1 MATTGS
7 RPMWFPYF
15 KGRPTDHVI
24 RYSGGRRRGEG
35 PGLAF
40 FYWQYDTQVVA
51 VPTQSQDVNFVF
63 NELSADHQE
72 ITLQGQVTFRLAEPK
87 RAAELFDFSI
97 DPVTY
102 RPLSDDR
109 EKVGRRIANL
119 VQVATR
125 DEITGRPLEQALAEA
140 PRLAGTVTAALR
152 GGPGLAE
159 MGAELLTVEFLS
171 VRPTPEVA
179 KALEAE
185 LRETLLRRADIA
197 VYARRAATVDEERAI
212 REKELA
218 SDKALEEQRAEMIAL
233 QARNALAEAESA
245 AAASRI
251 TAEAA
256 ADAEKQRLA
265 VWSGIEPRAL
275 LAHAMRALAADAG
288 KIGSLNV
295 TTELLASLLDGGG
308 KPPPPP
314 PPPRRRRD

>member
-1 MATTGS
+1 MAAPGS
-7 RPMWFPYF
+7 RPMWLPYF
-15 KGRPTDHVI
+15 KGRPTDHII

-72 ITLQGQVTFRLAEPK
+72 ITLQGQATFRLTDPR

-97 DPVTY
+97 DPVSY
-102 RPLSDDR
+102 RPLSEDR

-125 DEITGRPLEQALAEA
+125 DEVTGRPLERALAEA

-185 LRETLLRRADIA
+185 LRESLLRRADIA
-197 VYARRAATVDEERAI
+197 VYARRAATVDEERTI

-218 SDKALEEQRAEMIAL
+218 GEKTLEEQRREMIAL
-233 QARNALAEAESA
+233 QGANSLEEARNAASA
-245 AAASRI
+245 RAV
-251 TAEAA
+251 A
-256 ADAEKQRLA
+256 ADAEADFQRKRLD
-265 VWSGIEPRAL
+265 VFRDVDPRAL
-275 LAHAMRALAADAG
+275 TALAIRELADNAG
-288 KIGSLNV
+288 RIGNLTITSDI
-295 TTELLASLLDGGG
+295 LASLLDGRGPG
-308 KPPPPP
+308 
-314 PPPRRRRD
+314 RSGR

>member
-1 MATTGS
+1 MAATGA

-15 KGRPTDHVI
+15 KGRPTDHII

-40 FYWQYDTQVVA
+40 FYWHYDTQVVA

-72 ITLQGQVTFRLAEPK
+72 ITLQGQATFRLADPR

-97 DPVTY
+97 DPVSY
-102 RPLSDDR
+102 RPLSEDR

-125 DEITGRPLEQALAEA
+125 DEVTGRPLERALAEA
-140 PRLAGTVTAALR
+140 PRLAGAVTAALR
-152 GGPGLAE
+152 GGSGLAD

-185 LRETLLRRADIA
+185 LRESLLRRADIA
-197 VYARRAATVDEERAI
+197 VYARRAATVDEERTI

-218 SDKALEEQRAEMIAL
+218 GEKTLEEQRREMIAL
-233 QARNALAEAESA
+233 QGANALEESRNAASA
-245 AAASRI
+245 RAV
-251 TAEAA
+251 A
-256 ADAEKQRLA
+256 ADAEADFQRKRLD
-265 VWSGIEPRAL
+265 VFRDVEPRAL
-275 LAHAMRALAADAG
+275 LALAMRELADNAG
-288 KIGSLNV
+288 SIGNLTITSDI
-295 TTELLASLLDGGG
+295 LASLLDGRGAE
-308 KPPPPP
+308 
-314 PPPRRRRD
+314 RSDR

>member
-1 MATTGS
+1 
-7 RPMWFPYF
+7 MWIPYY
-15 KGRPTDHVI
+15 KGQPTDYVI
-24 RYSGGRRRGEG
+24 RYAAGQPRGEG
-35 PGLAF
+35 LAKSF
-40 FYWQYDTQVVA
+40 FYWRYNTQVVA
-51 VPTQSQDVNFVF
+51 VPTQSQDVPFVF
-63 NELSADHQE
+63 NEITKDHQQV
-72 ITLQGQVTFRLAEPK
+72 TLQGQATFRIRDPK
-87 RAAELFDFSI
+87 RAAALFNFAV
-97 DPVTY
+97 DPATQE
-102 RPLSDDR
+102 PLSEDR
-109 EKVGRRIANL
+109 DTLRKRVANL
-119 VQVATR
+119 IQVATR
-125 DEITGRPLEQALAEA
+125 GEVSTRPLERVLADTPLHAATVLEGL
-140 PRLAGTVTAALR
+140 RESGTLAD
-152 GGPGLAE
+152 
-159 MGAELLTVEFLS
+159 MGVELLTIEFLL

>member
-1 MATTGS
+1 MAVTGS

-15 KGRPTDHVI
+15 KGRPTDHII

-72 ITLQGQVTFRLAEPK
+72 ITLQGQVTFRLAEPR

-97 DPVTY
+97 DPVSY
-102 RPLSDDR
+102 RPLSEDR
-109 EKVGRRIANL
+109 DKVGRRIANL

-125 DEITGRPLEQALAEA
+125 DEITPRPLEQALAEA
-140 PRLAGTVTAALR
+140 PRLAGAVTAALR

-185 LRETLLRRADIA
+185 LRESLLRRADIA
-197 VYARRAATVDEERAI
+197 VYARRAATVDEERTI

-218 SDKALEEQRAEMIAL
+218 GEKTLEEQRREMIAL
-233 QARNALAEAESA
+233 QGANALEEARNAASA
-245 AAASRI
+245 RAV
-251 TAEAA
+251 A
-256 ADAEKQRLA
+256 ADAEADFQRKRLD
-265 VWSGIEPRAL
+265 VFRDVDPRSL
-275 LAHAMRALAADAG
+275 LALAMRELADNAG
-288 KIGSLNV
+288 NIGNLTITSDI
-295 TTELLASLLDGGG
+295 LASLLDGRGAERSG
-308 KPPPPP
+308 
-314 PPPRRRRD
+314 R